1 MSKRAAKPLYH
12 RRRTMR
18 PKVLIL
24 LAGSVSAFPLPPA
37 RARWLVNVPPTSYR
51 RTFLIHHKS
60 RHRPRPA
67 FAKDDAL
74 AQIPSP
80 PHRPFWQPSSKLQS
94 LRRRLDTAED
104 KFDIHKISSGVYLAS
119 TIQILSTGAT
129 NGFESIPES
138 LEASTN
144 AFLVTSII
152 QGATSVDMALKYRQN
167 DPIVRAGFINM
178 AFNMISL
185 GWAGLIGSP
194 FLPQAISQESANAV
208 MLLSLVPVF
217 GFTLSEMVSLSK
229 HVGHRKKRRNERG
242 GDLGLAGDLMSY
254 AFTTA
259 AGFVAASAGIIILS
273 DPSHD
278 GAWLEH
284 TFGSGDGLVGIHA
297 YYSGIVTSLAV
308 AIGALSI
315 TLRDR
320 KIISKQSEQLLVGIP
335 TAMFVLAQLKSLNIV

>member
-1 MSKRAAKPLYH
+1 M
-12 RRRTMR
+12 
-18 PKVLIL
+18 
-24 LAGSVSAFPLPPA
+24 
-37 RARWLVNVPPTSYR
+37 
-51 RTFLIHHKS
+51 
-60 RHRPRPA
+60 
-67 FAKDDAL
+67 
-74 AQIPSP
+74 
-80 PHRPFWQPSSKLQS
+80 
-94 LRRRLDTAED
+94 
-104 KFDIHKISSGVYLAS
+104 
-119 TIQILSTGAT
+119 
-129 NGFESIPES
+129 
-138 LEASTN
+138 
-144 AFLVTSII
+144 
-152 QGATSVDMALKYRQN
+152 
-167 DPIVRAGFINM
+167 RAGFINM

-217 GFTLSEMVSLSK
+217 GFTLSEMASLSK